1 MPRSLQRTT
10 ISLPK
15 GLLAGVDRLVHDG
28 LAESRSQL
36 IASAIEAE
44 LRRRGRELINAEFA
58 AMASD
63 ADYKA
68 EVAELMKE
76 FATTDQ
82 EAWDALAQEERQ

>member
-1 MPRSLQRTT
+1 MARSLQRTT

-36 IASAIEAE
+36 IAAAVEAE
-44 LRRRGRELINAEFA
+44 LRRRQREEINAQFA

-63 ADYKA
+63 AHYQA
-68 EVAELMKE
+68 ETAQLMRE
-76 FATTDQ
+76 FPTADRET
-82 EAWDALAQEERQ
+82 WG